1 MDENKIG
8 QFIAKLRK
16 EKNMTQKDLAEQLHI
31 TDKAVS
37 KWERG
42 LSCPDISLLSPLA
55 ETLGVT
61 TGELLNG
68 QKHTPDSAAS
78 DDHSVGVDQAISYA
92 EASVHKK
99 MTSLQ
104 NILSISFS
112 CTLLVGMIVCIIC
125 DLAISGA
132 LTWSRYVIS
141 SVIFA
146 LLIFVPILKC
156 GCNRRGIFGLLLSV
170 SVFIIPFLYALGKI
184 VGGNN
189 LVASIGIKTALPSI
203 VYLWCVYAVFRKLR
217 SRRLLA
223 AAVAFLLVIPLHLI
237 INLILAG
244 ILATPVLD
252 GWDALD
258 LSVTFL
264 CAAVLFMIDRTRH
277 SQKITG

>member
-8 QFIAKLRK
+8 QFIAELRK

-55 ETLGVT
+55 EILGVT

-78 DDHSVGVDQAISYA
+78 DDHSDGVDQAISYA

-156 GCNRRGIFGLLLSV
+156 GYNRRGIFGLLLTV
-170 SVFIIPFLYALGKI
+170 SAFIIPYLYVLGKI

-217 SRRLLA
+217 TRRLLA
-223 AAVAFLLVIPLHLI
+223 AAIAFLLVIPLHLI
-237 INLILAG
+237 INLILAS

-277 SQKITG
+277 SQKITR